1 MIRPFDMR
9 DLPLLAR
16 VKDRGLCLASQL
28 AFTRGPQA
36 LQAVLLDAFSGAR
49 GPATIVV
56 RSDGALGIGQLL
68 HRPDQPHARLAFI
81 APAELMEGEIGI
93 ELLEGLGRSAGERGA
108 HHLIAEV
115 DEESPAFEVLRRA
128 GFAIY
133 ARQRIWRLAAGT
145 WVPPTRHEQRGALK
159 TGDASTVHSSLGTK
173 PEVGSR
179 EPAAGGGLRPE
190 ASGWRPEAKK
200 DSLPIRTLYGSL
212 VPGLVQQVEPPSD
225 RVGSGM
231 VHYEAGELLGYIDLE
246 RGPLGEWM
254 QPYFHPAAGTAEMWL
269 AAFLEERDRRQP
281 LYVCVRSYQSWMN
294 GALQRLGFEPARDQA
309 VMVRSLVAVVRD
321 PSPANSPAL
330 ERARAE
336 PGPAGY
342 GTATFEG
349 GPRSAEESR

>member
-133 ARQRIWRLAAGT
+133 ARQRIWLLAPRPKGGLAQGM
-145 WVPPTRHEQRGALK
+145 WVRP
-159 TGDASTVHSSLGTK
+159 DASAQPRVLKAGDPSTARSGRGSK
-173 PEVGSR
+173 PE
-179 EPAAGGGLRPE
+179 AG
-190 ASGWRPEAKK
+190 GWRPEAKK
-200 DSLPIRTLYGSL
+200 DSLPIRSLYASL

-254 QPYFHPAAGTAEMWL
+254 QPYFHPAAGTAEML
-269 AAFLEERDRRQP
+269 LDAFLAVRDRRQP
-281 LYVCVRSYQSWMN
+281 LYACVRSYQSWMN

-321 PSPANSPAL
+321 PSPANTPAL

-349 GPRSAEESR
+349 GARSAEESR

>member
-56 RSDGALGIGQLL
+56 RSIGAVGIGQLL

-81 APAELMEGEIGI
+81 APAELMQGEIGL
-93 ELLEGLGRSAGERGA
+93 ELLEGLSRSAGERGA

-115 DEESPAFEVLRRA
+115 DEDSPAFEILRRA

-133 ARQRIWRLAAGT
+133 ARQRIWLLA
-145 WVPPTRHEQRGALK
+145 PRSK
-159 TGDASTVHSSLGTK
+159 
-173 PEVGSR
+173 
-179 EPAAGGGLRPE
+179 GGLAQGTRGGSHVSSPSMASKGGDPSTRGPRPE
-190 ASGWRPEAKK
+190 AGIWRPEAKK
-200 DSLPIRTLYGSL
+200 DSLPIRSLYASL

-225 RVGSGM
+225 RVGGGV
-231 VHYEAGELLGYIDLE
+231 VHYERGELLGYIDLG

-254 QPYFHPAAGTAEMWL
+254 QPYFHPAAATAETLL
-269 AAFLEERDRRQP
+269 AAFLAERDPRQS
-281 LYVCVRSYQSWMN
+281 LYACVRSYQSWMN
-294 GALQRLGFEPARDQA
+294 RALQRLGFEAARDQA
-309 VMVRSLVAVVRD
+309 VMVRSLVAVLRE
-321 PSPANSPAL
+321 PSPVSSPSL

-336 PGPAGY
+336 PGSVGYLPPA
-342 GTATFEG
+342 AWADG
-349 GPRSAEESR
+349 GAGASQPAVPGRARESR

>member
-56 RSDGALGIGQLL
+56 RSDGVLGIGQLL

-133 ARQRIWRLAAGT
+133 ARQRIWLLAQGK
-145 WVPPTRHEQRGALK
+145 WVHPNASAQPRALK
-159 TGDASTVHSSLGTK
+159 AGDPSTARSGR
-173 PEVGSR
+173 GSKR
-179 EPAAGGGLRPE
+179 EAG
-190 ASGWRPEAKK
+190 GWRPEAKK
-200 DSLPIRTLYGSL
+200 DSLPIRSLYASL

-225 RVGSGM
+225 RIGSGM
-231 VHYEAGELLGYIDLE
+231 VHHEAGELLGYIDLE

-254 QPYFHPAAGTAEMWL
+254 QPYFHPAAGTAEMLL
-269 AAFLEERDRRQP
+269 AAFLAERDRRQP
-281 LYVCVRSYQSWMN
+281 LYACVRSYQSWMN

-321 PSPANSPAL
+321 PSPANTPTL

-349 GPRSAEESR
+349 GARSAIESR

>member
-28 AFTRGPQA
+28 ALTRGPQA

-56 RSDGALGIGQLL
+56 RSDGAVGIGQLL

-115 DEESPAFEVLRRA
+115 DEDSPAFEILRRA

-133 ARQRIWRLAAGT
+133 ARQRIWRLAAGR
-145 WVPPTRHEQRGALK
+145 WVDPMKQERRGPVRAGEAS
-159 TGDASTVHSSLGTK
+159 TDASVGRSK
-173 PEVGSR
+173 PK
-179 EPAAGGGLRPE
+179 AA
-190 ASGWRPEAKK
+190 GWRPEAKK
-200 DSLPIRTLYGSL
+200 DSFPIRSLYASL

-225 RVGSGM
+225 RVGSGV
-231 VHYEAGELLGYIDLE
+231 VHYEAGELLGYLDLE

-254 QPYFHPAAGTAEMWL
+254 QPYFHPAAATAETLL
-269 AAFLEERDRRQP
+269 AAFLGERDHRQP
-281 LYVCVRSYQSWMN
+281 LYACVRSYQSWMN
-294 GALQRLGFEPARDQA
+294 GALQRLRFEPARDQA
-309 VMVRSLVAVVRD
+309 VMVRSLVAVLRE
-321 PSPANSPAL
+321 PSPASAPAL

-349 GPRSAEESR
+349 SARSAEESR